1 MRVNALEER
10 LLQGEITDLCRAA
23 LIASG
28 VATRSQVDSYLSLL
42 DRLWRSIPAEV
53 LAPRSKL
60 EAAQGLF
67 RWLWQR
73 KPARYRSGG
82 HFKLSDVLEA
92 EMDSTSEAVGNCL
105 GLTLLYNVLL
115 ERLGLRPRAVHLDHA
130 FGIGPHVFTVLH
142 FEGRRPERSA
152 ELTPRLVEG
161 RSIDIE
167 NIFPHGFD
175 YKGHLGDPQRKEWDS
190 RQLVGD
196 IYASRG
202 NQCFEAGKLEAA
214 VDLYDKAM
222 VLNPTHPTAA
232 LNRAMALAE
241 LGKTEE
247 AGKGLAE
254 HSPEPVEGEGRL

>member
-10 LLQGEITDLCRAA
+10 LLRGEVGDLCQAA

-28 VATRSQVDSYLSLL
+28 VATRSQMNSYLSLL
-42 DRLWRSIPAEV
+42 DRLWHSIPAEA
-53 LAPRSKL
+53 LAARSEV
-60 EAAQGLF
+60 EAARRLF
-67 RWLWQR
+67 QCLWQR

-142 FEGRRPERSA
+142 FEGRS
-152 ELTPRLVEG
+152 L
-161 RSIDIE
+161 DIE